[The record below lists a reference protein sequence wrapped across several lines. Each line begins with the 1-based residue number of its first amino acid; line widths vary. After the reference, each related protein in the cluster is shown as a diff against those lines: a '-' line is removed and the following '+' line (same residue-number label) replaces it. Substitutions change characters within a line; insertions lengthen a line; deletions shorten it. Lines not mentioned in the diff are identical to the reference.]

1 MKSYKT
7 KFKNYLDDLAK
18 KAPTPGGG
26 SAVCVVLCIAIS
38 LMEMVIQY
46 SLGKNKKLKECLITL
61 RKLRRKVYPYI
72 DLDGKIFNQ
81 IMKSKGPARKKL
93 LKRSEALIVETG
105 RASLALLVLAKKAE
119 SGIKKS
125 IISDFYIGLGLARV
139 VLSGCVLNLEANSR
153 MFGSKNKYI
162 NIFKKSLKSWPKS

>member
-38 LMEMVIQY
+38 LMEMAIQY

-105 RASLALLVLAKKAE
+105 RASLALFL
-119 SGIKKS
+119 
-125 IISDFYIGLGLARV
+125 F
-139 VLSGCVLNLEANSR
+139 
-153 MFGSKNKYI
+153 
-162 NIFKKSLKSWPKS
+162 